1 MVASALIRR
10 VTLSLADRNEW
21 QRDVGLEFQV
31 TGSDDRDAVA
41 RIREF
46 VLALERFQL
55 SRRVD
60 LSGARP
66 GRILRSGPCYGRR
79 CPPSHRRA

>member
-1 MVASALIRR
+1 MMEAIENDVTGFLVEPENPEAFVAPMERL
-10 VTLSLADRNEW
+10 LKDRNEW

-31 TGSDDRDAVA
+31 TGSEDRDAVA

-66 GRILRSGPCYGRR
+66 W
-79 CPPSHRRA
+79 